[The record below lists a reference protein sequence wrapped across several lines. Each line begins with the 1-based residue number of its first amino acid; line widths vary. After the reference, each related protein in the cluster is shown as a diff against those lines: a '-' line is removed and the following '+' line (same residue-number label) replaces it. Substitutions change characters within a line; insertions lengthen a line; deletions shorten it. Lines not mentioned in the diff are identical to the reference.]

1 MDKRSQTPIV
11 DRLRQAGLRPTRQ
24 RMALARLLLDRG
36 ERHLTAEGLYEEA
49 LAAEVPVSLATV
61 YNCLHQ
67 FTRAGLVREVVVD
80 PGRSYFDTNTA
91 EHHHFYHER
100 SGTLT
105 DIPGSAIS
113 LGDLPEAPKGT
124 EVARAEV
131 IIRLRDA

>member
-1 MDKRSQTPIV
+1 
-11 DRLRQAGLRPTRQ
+11 
-24 RMALARLLLDRG
+24 MALARLLLDRG